1 VRKLHVQIFLTLFLV
16 VILFGLLVSIAWW
29 VRDDDQ
35 RERRAF
41 AAVQALI
48 EEALPPQSTSNN
60 HLHETLKRLGERA
73 GAHITVRND
82 QGNLLAAHGPPLQR
96 LADIESEKGWTFSRE
111 GAAGLV
117 LSDGRQVIARQAE
130 GDDDDHMH
138 GLGFIS
144 VIVSFVIALGLGA
157 YPMARRL
164 TRRLQ
169 RLQMRVDEL
178 GAGELA
184 ARVDVEGRDEIAA
197 LATSFNRAADRIQH
211 LVEAQK
217 QTLAA
222 ASHELRSPLA
232 RIRMAFELLE
242 QSDTPAEKRQDLRRR
257 VERDIN
263 DLDDLIEELL
273 LVSRLDTVSGTP
285 ANEPIDLL
293 GLAAEE
299 ASRVDASAAGS
310 PCEINGDKRL
320 LRRLIRN
327 LLENANKHGGG
338 KAIEISVEPTPNGAR
353 LRVRDH
359 GPGVPKDERERIFD
373 PFFRSETRAEDNGGV
388 GLGLYLVRQ
397 IARRHGGDVVCL
409 ESDTGARFEV
419 TLSTIE
425 SRSRQS

>member
-1 VRKLHVQIFLTLFLV
+1 MRKLHVQIFLTLFLV

-29 VRDDDQ
+29 IRDDGKP
-35 RERRAF
+35 ERRAF
-41 AAVQALI
+41 VAVQALI
-48 EEALPPQSTSNN
+48 EEALPPQTASNDR
-60 HLHETLKRLGERA
+60 LTETLKRLGDRV
-73 GAHITVRND
+73 GAHITVHDDRG
-82 QGNLLAAHGPPLQR
+82 QLLGAYGPALQPL
-96 LADIESEKGWTFSRE
+96 DYIDSEKGWTFSRE
-111 GAAGLV
+111 GTASLV
-117 LSDGRQVIARQAE
+117 LSDGRQVVAKQVKDHDHNFRHGSDFIA
-130 GDDDDHMH
+130 
-138 GLGFIS
+138 

-178 GAGELA
+178 GAGELT
-184 ARVDVEGRDEIAA
+184 ARVKVEGRDEVAA

-242 QSDTPAEKRQDLRRR
+242 QSGTTADKRQDLRRR
-257 VERDIN
+257 VARDIN

-285 ANEPIDLL
+285 ASEPIDLL

-299 ASRVDASAAGS
+299 ASRVDALATGN
-310 PCEINGDKRL
+310 PCDISGDKRL

-327 LLENANKHGGG
+327 LLENAKKHGGG
-338 KAIEISVEPTPNGAR
+338 NAIKISVEPNPNGAR
-353 LRVRDH
+353 LRVSDD
-359 GPGVPKDERERIFD
+359 GPGVPNEERERIFD
-373 PFFRSETRAEDNGGV
+373 PFFRSETRTEDSGGV

-397 IARRHGGDVVCL
+397 IARHHGGDAVCL
-409 ESDTGARFEV
+409 ESDAGARFEV
-419 TLSTIE
+419 TL
-425 SRSRQS
+425 RNL